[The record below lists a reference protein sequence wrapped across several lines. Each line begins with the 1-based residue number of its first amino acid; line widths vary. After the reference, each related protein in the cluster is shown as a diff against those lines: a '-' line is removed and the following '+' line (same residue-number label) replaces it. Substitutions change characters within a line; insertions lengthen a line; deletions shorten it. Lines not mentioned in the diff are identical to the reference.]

1 MRLLI
6 LYIFAGT
13 LLVPKTQGQ
22 TPSCTSHPTDPGAQ
36 FLNSFVLTV
45 TISSGSSFFSDN
57 TNCQS
62 HNEVC
67 VWLMSD
73 GSQDYVVD
81 VAHTTFTGECG
92 EVDLTPLSNL
102 LDLIS
107 SAAVEEGIILGYPPC
122 TGTTSSTDTVEVLT
136 TSCAERSGTG
146 AGTTFDA
153 CDSIWCKRVYE
164 VKCIEGVPTVTEL
177 PGVNSNCT
185 GTPSSCEEGC
195 GDT

>member
-1 MRLLI
+1 
-6 LYIFAGT
+6 
-13 LLVPKTQGQ
+13 
-22 TPSCTSHPTDPGAQ
+22 
-36 FLNSFVLTV
+36 
-45 TISSGSSFFSDN
+45 
-57 TNCQS
+57 
-62 HNEVC
+62 
-67 VWLMSD
+67 MSD